1 MNLKRLISK
10 GFVLGCAVFFMGVAA
25 PSFALAQDFSPENY
39 VSNMMEVQARS
50 VDASH
55 LQAGQTKI
63 SLWGVDAI
71 YDLPVAMKARAR
83 VILDNAVGVKPI
95 RCEVKERKSEE
106 IIAQCVNDQDLDL
119 SLLMLQEG
127 YVIVDRSVVYNSAFE
142 ETYIEAERF
151 AAANHTGIWAVS
163 GAEKGSA
170 LAQEGSWVVVAG
182 FMLVLVMIASFSILS
197 LIIMRGFRQVI
208 EAQNHGSE
216 MAGRERQLRDKERNV
231 IAKML
236 DSEIKANKSKIEAY
250 LVVYEEM
257 LSSLRDPDRQPKY
270 KKTGDIVQKQPVLN
284 RSVFDLNTDKLD
296 ILGDRLCSQVVHF
309 YARIKTKPDYINLE
323 PETPL
328 DEAIST
334 VEKCVKT
341 AHQLNQISNDLIDA
355 FNECGMSSDVFD
367 Y

>member
-1 MNLKRLISK
+1 MDLKKLKNI
-10 GFVLGCAVFFMGVAA
+10 GFSLVCAVLALGAA
-25 PSFALAQDFSPENY
+25 GSSLALAQDLEPQSY
-39 VSNMMEVQARS
+39 VSNVMDVQARS
-50 VDASH
+50 FDASH
-55 LQAGQTKI
+55 LKAGQTHI

-71 YDLPVAMKARAR
+71 QDLPVSMKARAR
-83 VILDNAVGVKPI
+83 IVLDNAIGAVSV
-95 RCEVKERKSEE
+95 RCEIKDRRGEE
-106 IIAQCVNDQDLDL
+106 VIAQCVNDKDEDL

-127 YVIVDRSVVYNSAFE
+127 YVIADRSVVYNSAFE
-142 ETYIEAERF
+142 ETYIGAESF
-151 AAANHTGIWAVS
+151 AALNRNGIWSDSRVD
-163 GAEKGSA
+163 EGSPF
-170 LAQEGSWVVVAG
+170 AQQGSWVVVTG
-182 FMLVLVMIASFSILS
+182 FALVLVMIASFSILS

-216 MAGRERQLRDKERNV
+216 MAGRERQLRDKERSV

-236 DSEIKANKSKIEAY
+236 DSEIKANKSKVEAY

-270 KKTGDIVQKQPVLN
+270 KKTGDIVQKQPVLS

-328 DEAIST
+328 DEAISM